1 MTETQTETVALAG
14 SREKPILLVSAAVL
28 VDGDNR
34 VLLARRPQGKHLG
47 GLWEFPGG
55 KLQAGETPEDAVIRE
70 LQEELGVH
78 TQAKCL
84 HPLTFASHPYE
95 EFHLMMPLFIC
106 RKWGGPAVPKEG
118 QELAWVKPGQ
128 LRDYPM
134 PPADAPLI
142 SAIQDQLM

>member
-1 MTETQTETVALAG
+1 MSENDTVSLAE
-14 SREKPILLVSAAVL
+14 SRAKPILLVSAAVL

-34 VLLARRPQGKHLG
+34 ILLARRPQGKHLG

-70 LQEELGVH
+70 LKEELNVH

-84 HPLTFASHPYE
+84 HPLTFASHAYAD
-95 EFHLMMPLFIC
+95 FHLMMPLYIC
-106 RKWGGPAVPKEG
+106 RKWSGQAEPLEG
-118 QELAWVKPGQ
+118 QELVWVKPVQ

>member
-1 MTETQTETVALAG
+1 MSENDTVSLAETRA
-14 SREKPILLVSAAVL
+14 KPILLVSAAVL

-34 VLLARRPQGKHLG
+34 ILLARRPQGKHLG

-55 KLQAGETPEDAVIRE
+55 KLQSGETPEDAVIRE
-70 LQEELGVH
+70 LKEELNVH

-84 HPLTFASHPYE
+84 HPLTFASHAYAD
-95 EFHLMMPLFIC
+95 FHLMMPLYIC
-106 RKWGGPAVPKEG
+106 RKWSGPAEPLEG
-118 QELAWVKPGQ
+118 QELAWVKPAH

>member
-1 MTETQTETVALAG
+1 MSDTETVSLAG
-14 SREKPILLVSAAVL
+14 SRDRPILLVSAAVL
-28 VDGDNR
+28 VDSDNR

-55 KLQAGETPEDAVIRE
+55 KLNPGETPEEAVIRE

-84 HPLTFASHPYE
+84 YPLSFASHPYE
-95 EFHLMMPLFIC
+95 DFHLMMPLFIC
-106 RKWGGPAVPKEG
+106 RKWGGPAVAKEG
-118 QELAWVKPGQ
+118 QELAWVTPAR

-142 SAIQDQLM
+142 SAIQDELM